1 WSEGCVCVVCSV
13 CIRVETTERECD
25 CVCPSQVLPV
35 DANECLVGLLG
46 VADLLGDAVLAP
58 QLLEL
63 SVALPT
69 EMECVPSPGQTHTHT
84 NTNAHTQKH
93 THTHT
98 LTHTHTDTHTDI

>member
-13 CIRVETTERECD
+13 CVRVETTERECD

-58 QLLEL
+58 QLLDL

-69 EMECVPSPGQTHTHT
+69 EVASAPSPGQTHPPPHTPPRTHSST
-84 NTNAHTQKH
+84 ATRCR
-93 THTHT
+93 
-98 LTHTHTDTHTDI
+98 LELSM